1 MVQIHIKGGRK
12 SQRNKISDAI
22 VFAAYELCH
31 WRMADNLEIN
41 VELKKIHGTPVGF
54 CMWADD
60 NIKPR
65 EFDIELDK
73 TQSDEELLVTVMHEM
88 VHASQYA
95 NGRLRERFV
104 PRHRVDWMDGN
115 KVYDNTKYKDLPWE
129 QEAYQLQE
137 VLYENFIERR
147 C

>member
-1 MVQIHIKGGRK
+1 
-12 SQRNKISDAI
+12 
-22 VFAAYELCH
+22 
-31 WRMADNLEIN
+31 
-41 VELKKIHGTPVGF
+41 
-54 CMWADD
+54 MWADD

-65 EFDIELDK
+65 EFDIEIDK
-73 TQSDEELLVTVMHEM
+73 TQNDEELLVTVMHEM

-95 NGRLRERFV
+95 KGHLRERFM
-104 PRHRVDWMDGN
+104 PRHRVVWMDGN
-115 KVYDNTKYKDLPWE
+115 MVYDNTKYKDLPWE